1 MLDRV
6 TKVPHLQSRQRDGED
21 LSVSTDENKA
31 VVRRFIDEI
40 FDKGNVSAVDE
51 LVSDDFVPH
60 TWPSVTGKD
69 DFKVTIERMGKAVK
83 DAHHTVEDMVAE
95 GDRVSVRLSSHATQI
110 GDVMGVPA
118 AGREYTIAEQHIFR
132 VVDGKV
138 VEHWHVA
145 DMLGMMQQIGA
156 FPERPKPKP

>member
-1 MLDRV
+1 LR
-6 TKVPHLQSRQRDGED
+6 
-21 LSVSTDENKA
+21 VSTDENKA
-31 VVRRFIDEI
+31 VVRRFIDQI

-60 TWPSVTGKD
+60 TWPSVTGKE
-69 DFKVTIERMGKAVK
+69 DFKATVERMAKAVR
-83 DAHHTVEDMVAE
+83 DPHHTVEDMVAE
-95 GDRVSVRLSSHATQI
+95 GDRVSVRLTSHAVQN

-156 FPERPKPKP
+156 FPERPEPKN